1 MKLPEV
7 ENAQRYIGL
16 YVVDFGEHCSVGF
29 TAQEVAELLESEQF
43 QDITVYKVHRAYPD
57 GRMELKGVRR
67 EIFQLETGMFFYAA
81 DAGAAENDFQRL
93 VELAQTG
100 TAPARAKVH
109 LAGRRSQG
117 EKDSCNEAIEHR
129 RSEEKDAGPDDSEAK
144 ESGPGDFAVALIY
157 PAEHDDQFSRWLL
170 DAGYRHTGSAEGGIE
185 AVQRY
190 YDRRWDVLRSHQ
202 VFPQTSYTDRTGDEL
217 IAATRIAVQ
226 R

>member
-57 GRMELKGVRR
+57 GRMELKGLRR
-67 EIFQLETGMFFYAA
+67 EIFQLEMGMFFYAA
-81 DAGAAENDFQRL
+81 DVEAAESDFKRL

-109 LAGRRSQG
+109 LAS
-117 EKDSCNEAIEHR
+117 
-129 RSEEKDAGPDDSEAK
+129 SEAK
-144 ESGPGDFAVALIY
+144 EAGPGDFTVALIY
-157 PAEHDDQFSRWLL
+157 PAEHDDQFCRWLL
-170 DAGYRHTGSAEGGIE
+170 DAGYRHTGLAEGGIE

-190 YDRRWDVLRSHQ
+190 YDRRWDILQSHQ
-202 VFPQTSYTDRTGDEL
+202 VFPQTSYTDRTGAEL

>member
-16 YVVDFGEHCSVGF
+16 YVVDFGERCSVGF
-29 TAQEVAELLESEQF
+29 TSQEVAELLESEQF

-67 EIFQLETGMFFYAA
+67 EIFHLEMGMFFYAA
-81 DAGAAENDFQRL
+81 GAGAAESDFERL
-93 VELAQTG
+93 VALAQTG
-100 TAPARAKVH
+100 TAPSRAKVH
-109 LAGRRSQG
+109 LAGRQGQG
-117 EKDSCNEAIEHR
+117 EKDS
-129 RSEEKDAGPDDSEAK
+129 RSEEAGPGDSEAQ
-144 ESGPGDFAVALIY
+144 EGGPVGFAVALIY
-157 PAEHDDQFSRWLL
+157 PAEYDDQFCRWLL

-202 VFPQTSYTDRTGDEL
+202 VFPQASYTDRTGEEL